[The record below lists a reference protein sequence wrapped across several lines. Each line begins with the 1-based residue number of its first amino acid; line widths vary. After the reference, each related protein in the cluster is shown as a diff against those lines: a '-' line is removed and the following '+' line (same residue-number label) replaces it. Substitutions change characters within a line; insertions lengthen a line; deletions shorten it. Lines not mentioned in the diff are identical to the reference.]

1 LIAFRGG
8 GIDFSVRDRLGADKV
23 SQRQRRDQRRL
34 AVLSGDGEDGPS
46 NQPAAVLRDRVVDVP
61 DEPFLPVAQLER
73 LALSFA

>member
-1 LIAFRGG
+1 VGDAQGG
-8 GIDFSVRDRLGADKV
+8 NQSG
-23 SQRQRRDQRRL
+23 L